1 MEQVLNSKGFRII
14 ALLLHI
20 SLNFLIVSFLT
31 TYDISG
37 SWIGFLL
44 FLVACIFLLV
54 LFVMHLIAF
63 IRFIQS
69 K

>member
-1 MEQVLNSKGFRII
+1 
-14 ALLLHI
+14 
-20 SLNFLIVSFLT
+20 
-31 TYDISG
+31 
-37 SWIGFLL
+37 LL